1 MVEEI
6 DYHINDFTR
15 KNNGKVLNADVEYST
30 SLDTDLANITYG
42 SQEGRSLKENNL
54 GSDDLVYTVK
64 CQSYQ
69 VKDTKEVMVPEHVAM
84 GSVDGFVKT
93 YWKSLQKEITRLN
106 GLTMLSNR
114 FKNTCF

>member
-84 GSVDGFVKT
+84 GSVDGFVKNVLEKFT
-93 YWKSLQKEITRLN
+93 ERDHASEWANDALKPL
-106 GLTMLSNR
+106 
-114 FKNTCF
+114 